1 MNEFEQL
8 GKRMSTDA
16 VASLVAMHENSV
28 YRHARELGGVKIGR
42 RWVFFEQNVLA
53 ALRINHANNV
63 EITGVVKRSPC

>member
-28 YRHARELGGVKIGR
+28 YRHARELGGVAVPAFIEGYS
-42 RWVFFEQNVLA
+42 
-53 ALRINHANNV
+53 
-63 EITGVVKRSPC
+63 RS

>member
-53 ALRINHANNV
+53 ALRINHANKQ
-63 EITGVVKRSPC
+63 EKS